1 MLCGASDC
9 DASLIEAQAAINRVN
24 NRVSLWGFTAHVACR
39 RAPSNPSSYM
49 GLAVFSLFL
58 AVSQLSALK
67 CAARLLACFGCDH
80 WCLMNEEQTC
90 CDVRRKDFGAEIHHA
105 GDNEGN
111 PLGHQD
117 SGEPDHNAAEDH
129 RAQGSLPPR

>member
-1 MLCGASDC
+1 MRGVALHAFEFGLCVLVCCVNVTCNTTDATTGA
-9 DASLIEAQAAINRVN
+9 
-24 NRVSLWGFTAHVACR
+24 TA
-39 RAPSNPSSYM
+39 
-49 GLAVFSLFL
+49 
-58 AVSQLSALK
+58 
-67 CAARLLACFGCDH
+67 LLRCV
-80 WCLMNEEQTC
+80 NEEQTS
-90 CDVRRKDFGAEIHHA
+90 CDVRRKDFGAELHHA